1 VQSPSGPG
9 FDHGAHTSLAGFAL
23 LVLATCLGWRWP
35 TFLWLVALASLAV
48 RPEGAFDLDVEMGY
62 EWGVQ
67 HWLIALALV
76 ASALRHGIVWTVNWP
91 ILALTVTFALSLLF
105 GDLHAELTFGLML
118 MSLAL
123 LALPFAFT
131 QVQVAP
137 GSRDLCVRLI
147 ALAPLASVAAGWL
160 LGLDSVQA
168 SAPFRLK
175 GATGNAAIFA
185 ALAFAG
191 LTVALH
197 EATRPGRAWLAWLA
211 VVNLALVILSGSR
224 TAMLA
229 SLLFLAVYAFVSSEL
244 RKIVRDHSSHVL
256 IGGCILGAVIVWY
269 FPALQ
274 DRIWSDGG
282 VRPSGRANLWS
293 FYLDEFLVSPI
304 FGRGFG
310 SGFKASADWLEF
322 YPTPH
327 NEYLHLLVTGGV
339 VGFVLCMTGIVLW
352 FHHLFTAAP
361 PHDRRFLLAVGLALA
376 IYAITDNLLTYP
388 GSLALFAYLG
398 ALLTWSAAAEPQ
410 ATDRR
415 SGKDSVER
423 RKNRSHA

>member
-1 VQSPSGPG
+1 MQSPSGPG
-9 FDHGAHTSLAGFAL
+9 FDDGAHTSLAGFAL

-35 TFLWLVALASLAV
+35 TLLWLVALASLAV
-48 RPEGAFDLDVEMGY
+48 RPEGAFDLNVEMGY

-67 HWLIALALV
+67 HWLVALALV
-76 ASALRHGIVWTVNWP
+76 ATALRHGIRWTVNWP
-91 ILALTVTFALSLLF
+91 ILALVVTFALSLLF
-105 GDLHAELTFGLML
+105 GGLHPELTLGLML

-137 GSRDLCVRLI
+137 DSRDLCALLI
-147 ALAPLASVAAGWL
+147 ALAPLLSVAAGAF
-160 LGLDSVQA
+160 LGMDGLRDTQ
-168 SAPFRLK
+168 PIRLR
-175 GATGNAAIFA
+175 GATGNAGLFA

-191 LTVALH
+191 LAVAVH

-229 SLLFLAVYAFVSSEL
+229 SLIFLAVYTFVSFEL
-244 RKIVRDHSSHVL
+244 RKIIRDHSSHVL

-282 VRPSGRANLWS
+282 IKPSGRANLWS
-293 FYLDEFLVSPI
+293 FYLDEFLVSPV

-352 FHHLFTAAP
+352 FYRLLTAAP
-361 PHDRRFLLAVGLALA
+361 PHDRRFLLAVGPALA

-410 ATDRR
+410 ATDQR
-415 SGKDSVER
+415 SGKDSVVR
-423 RKNRSHA
+423 PTNRSRA